1 MATIEQ
7 NLTQLIQDRDNLVT
21 NLTTKGI
28 SGLTGDETFTELVPE
43 VLNIPS
49 GGTTPE
55 IGYTIDSVDNDGYP
69 TEITTYGYTTIPE
82 FLFYQ
87 DANAS
92 KSPFK
97 QLIKVNFNENLEG
110 IGNAAFVNCLKL
122 AELKFPDGLTT
133 IGNYPFKGC
142 TGLKKVSGNGI
153 ITIKGSS
160 SFESGFGNCTSL
172 KQVWLGSAIT
182 NNGLPRYTFSGCTA
196 LEKIYIDLP
205 RATVEAFSGYQYAFM
220 NDTSKTGIV
229 ICNDD
234 LGFINKATFDALV
247 IE

>member
-7 NLTQLIQDRDNLVT
+7 NLTQLVQDRDDLVT

-49 GGTTPE
+49 GGATPT
-55 IGYTIDSVDNDGYP
+55 IGYTIDSFNNDGYP
-69 TEITTYGYTTIPE
+69 TEITTYGYTTIPSQ
-82 FLFYQ
+82 LFFT
-87 DANAS
+87 DSNATN
-92 KSPFK
+92 SPFK

-110 IGNAAFVNCLKL
+110 IGSGAFSYSKL
-122 AELKFPDGLTT
+122 AELKFPDALTT
-133 IGNYPFKGC
+133 IDNYPFKGC

-160 SFESGFGNCTSL
+160 NFESGFGNCTSL

-182 NNGLPRYTFSGCTA
+182 NRGLPRYVFVGCTA
-196 LEKIYIDLP
+196 LEKIYINLP
-205 RATVEAFSGYQYAFM
+205 RATVEAFNNYQYAFM
-220 NDTSKTGIV
+220 NDTSKTGIIV
-229 ICNDD
+229 CNDD
-234 LGFINKATFDALV
+234 SGFIDKATFDDLV
-247 IE
+247 IN